1 VQCAFRAKPILGGRS
16 AWAASVNPELIGKKR
31 RLPLLVMIFH
41 KFLSSQSKTT
51 GDPDRSISAWL
62 DPGAQVETRRSA
74 ESSLRSVPI
83 LSVTDCRLLT
93 GLGAMRGPFANH

>member
-1 VQCAFRAKPILGGRS
+1 MRVPRETNPRRAIRLGSLCPSRIDRQE
-16 AWAASVNPELIGKKR
+16 AP
-31 RLPLLVMIFH
+31 LPLLVMIFH